1 MAVPS
6 YLEDTAKD
14 YAKQATA
21 AYSVPIDTT
30 KFTGQQ
36 FVAGEDPLQTSAINL
51 AQQGVG
57 SYSPYLQQAQAAA
70 TQAGAAQASGAAQM
84 PLMAGQIGAAG
95 TTVGGLGALTGAQAY
110 QPFMSP
116 YQTQVIDESLRQ
128 YDLSRQGGQQQIR
141 DAAVGA
147 GGFGGGREGAM
158 LGQYDA
164 DTLAN
169 RTGLQAQLLAQG
181 YGQAQQGA
189 QQHFANQANIANMQS
204 GLAGQYGNLAGQYGN
219 LMNQQ
224 LGLGREQMNLS
235 NFQRAGLGADVGA
248 LGQLGS
254 LRQAQEQAQLTANQQ
269 MHKTAAYEPY
279 GRLSQ
284 YGAGI
289 TGLAGGMAGPAYAE
303 PQQSSPYASALST
316 ATGLGGLY
324 RDIFHPQKFSI
335 PGLT

>member
-1 MAVPS
+1 MPVPS

-36 FVAGEDPLQTSAINL
+36 FIAGEDPLQTSAINL
-51 AQQGVG
+51 AQTGVG
-57 SYSPYLQQAQAAA
+57 SYSPYLQQAQAGV
-70 TQAGAAQASGAAQM
+70 T
-84 PLMAGQIGAAG
+84 AAG
-95 TTVGGLGALTGAQAY
+95 TAQGGLGALTGAQAY

-116 YQTQVIDESLRQ
+116 YQTQVIDESMRQ

-158 LGQYDA
+158 LGQYNA

-189 QQHFANQANIANMQS
+189 QQHFANQGNIANLQS
-204 GLAGQYGNLAGQYGN
+204 GLANQYGNLAGQYGN

-224 LGLGREQMNLS
+224 LGLGNQQMNLS
-235 NFQRAGLGADVGA
+235 NFQRTGLGQDIGA
-248 LGQLGS
+248 LGQMGS
-254 LRQAQEQAQLTANQQ
+254 LRQGLTQAQLAANQQ

-284 YGAGI
+284 YGSGI
-289 TGLAGGMAGPAYAE
+289 TGLAGGMAGPAYAD
-303 PQQSSPYASALST
+303 PQQTSPWASALST
-316 ATGLGGLY
+316 ALGVGGLWKGFY
-324 RDIFHPQKFSI
+324 GK
-335 PGLT
+335 GT

>member
-1 MAVPS
+1 MAGVPS
-6 YLEDTAKD
+6 YIEDSAKD
-14 YAKQATA
+14 FATQAATA
-21 AYSVPIDTT
+21 YKTPLQPSTFMGD
-30 KFTGQQ
+30 QY
-36 FVAGEDPLQTSAINL
+36 VAPMDPLQTSAISM

-57 SYSPYLQQAQAAA
+57 SYEPYLQQAQAGV
-70 TQAGAAQASGAAQM
+70 T
-84 PLMAGQIGAAG
+84 AAG
-95 TTVGGLGALTGAQAY
+95 TAQGGLGALTGAQAY

-116 YQTQVIDESLRQ
+116 YQTDVIDESMRQ

-158 LGQYDA
+158 LGQYNA

-189 QQHFANQANIANMQS
+189 QQAFQNQQAIAQ
-204 GLAGQYGNLAGQYGN
+204 G
-219 LMNQQ
+219 Q
-224 LGLGREQMNLS
+224 LGLGQAQMGLS
-235 NFQRAGLGADVGA
+235 NFQRAGLGQDVGA

>member
-1 MAVPS
+1 MALPD
-6 YLEDTAKD
+6 YLKDTAKD
-14 YAKQATA
+14 YASQATK

-51 AQQGVG
+51 AQAGVG
-57 SYSPYLQQAQAAA
+57 SYLPYLQQAQAAA
-70 TQAGAAQASGAAQM
+70 TQAGASQASGAAQM

-116 YQTQVIDESLRQ
+116 YQTQVIDESMRQ

-158 LGQYDA
+158 LGQYNA

-189 QQHFANQANIANMQS
+189 QQAF
-204 GLAGQYGNLAGQYGN
+204 
-219 LMNQQ
+219 MNQQAIAQGQ
-224 LGLGREQMNLS
+224 LGLGQAQMGLGNQQMNLS
-235 NFQRAGLGADVGA
+235 NFQRTGLGQDVGA
-248 LGQLGS
+248 LGQMGS
-254 LRQAQEQAQLTANQQ
+254 LRQGLTQAQLAADQQ

-284 YGAGI
+284 YGSGI
-289 TGLAGGMAGPAYAE
+289 TGLAGGMAGPAYAD
-303 PQQSSPYASALST
+303 PQQTSPWASALST
-316 ATGLGGLY
+316 ALGVGGLWKGFY
-324 RDIFHPQKFSI
+324 GK
-335 PGLT
+335 GT

>member
-1 MAVPS
+1 MALPD
-6 YLEDTAKD
+6 YLKDTAKD
-14 YAKQATA
+14 YASQATK

-51 AQQGVG
+51 AQAGVG
-57 SYSPYLQQAQAAA
+57 SYLPYLQQAQAAA
-70 TQAGAAQASGAAQM
+70 TQAGASQASGAAQM

-116 YQTQVIDESLRQ
+116 YQTQVIDESMRQ

-158 LGQYDA
+158 LGQYNA

-189 QQHFANQANIANMQS
+189 QQAFQNQQAIAQ
-204 GLAGQYGNLAGQYGN
+204 G
-219 LMNQQ
+219 Q
-224 LGLGREQMNLS
+224 LGLGQAQMGLS

-248 LGQLGS
+248 LGSLGS
-254 LRQAQEQAQLTANQQ
+254 LRQGLTQAQLQAEQQ
-269 MHKTAAYEPY
+269 KHQTAAYEPY

-284 YGAGI
+284 YGTGI
-289 TGLAGGMAGPAYAE
+289 TGLAGGVAPMQYQQQ
-303 PQQSSPYASALST
+303 QQSDPWATALGT
-316 ATGLGGLY
+316 ALGIGGLY
-324 RDIFHPQKFSI
+324 TK
-335 PGLT
+335 GYGT

>member
-14 YAKQATA
+14 YAKQATG

-51 AQQGVG
+51 AQTGVG

-70 TQAGAAQASGAAQM
+70 TQAGASQASGAAQM

-141 DAAVGA
+141 DAAVDA
-147 GGFGGGREGAM
+147 GGFGGGREGAQ

-181 YGQAQQGA
+181 FGQAQQQA
-189 QQHFANQANIANMQS
+189 QQHFANQGNIANLQS
-204 GLAGQYGNLAGQYGN
+204 GLANQYGNLAGQYGN

-224 LGLGREQMNLS
+224 LGLGNQQMNLS
-235 NFQRAGLGADVGA
+235 NFQRTGLGQDIGA
-248 LGQLGS
+248 LGQMGS
-254 LRQAQEQAQLTANQQ
+254 LRQGLTQAQLAANQQ

-284 YGAGI
+284 YGSGI
-289 TGLAGGMAGPAYAE
+289 TGLAGGMAGPAYAD
-303 PQQSSPYASALST
+303 PQQTSPWASALST
-316 ATGLGGLY
+316 ALGVGGLWKGFY
-324 RDIFHPQKFSI
+324 GK
-335 PGLT
+335 GT